1 MPYPVTSP
9 SRTTSRFR
17 ELARNHDF
25 TVLWVGQTVSELG
38 TRISMFVFPL
48 IAYAVTG
55 SVLWAGLVGSAELVG
70 LTAALLPAGV
80 LADRVDRRL
89 VLRCSAAAGAL
100 SFGSLTGAALLGAVT
115 LPHLMAVAV
124 VSGAA
129 AGVFMPTELAAVRT
143 VVPREQLPA
152 ALSQNQARQHVAALV
167 GGPVGGAL
175 YGVARWLPFLV
186 NTVTFAFSWLML
198 GRLRTDLSPA
208 PRPAQKR
215 SAVADLREG
224 ASYAAKHPLFRTLTI
239 WSCLTNLTMNVLFT
253 VAVLR
258 LVEGG
263 VDPLHIGLVETVA
276 GGSGILGAVLAPW
289 LIDRVPTGW
298 LTIAIAWSP
307 LPLVVPM
314 AIWAHPAVVAAALG
328 CVLVLNPAGNAGMSS
343 YRISVTPDALVAR
356 VQSATQFV
364 GMSSLPLAPVVAG
377 GLLSLTDGATAIL
390 VAGLLCGLTALI
402 PTGSR
407 WIRSVPRPA
416 DWDTAQTSEP
426 LAGSRSV
433 TQYASPEG
441 SDSTVQN
448 SSTERTLAP
457 SVS

>member
-1 MPYPVTSP
+1 MTS
-9 SRTTSRFR
+9 STSTASRFR
-17 ELARNHDF
+17 ALAHNHDF
-25 TVLWVGQTVSELG
+25 TVLWIGQTVSELG

-48 IAYAVTG
+48 IAYAVTD

-80 LADRVDRRL
+80 LADRADRRL
-89 VLRCSAAAGAL
+89 LLRLSAGVGAL
-100 SFGSLTGAALLGAVT
+100 SFASLTLAALMDAVT
-115 LPHLMAVAV
+115 LPHLLAVAML
-124 VSGAA
+124 SGAA
-129 AGVFMPTELAAVRT
+129 AGVFLPTELSAVRT
-143 VVPREQLPA
+143 VVPRDQLPT

-186 NTVTFAFSWLML
+186 NTATFAFSWLML

-208 PRPAQKR
+208 PRDHAEER

-224 ASYAAKHPLFRTLTI
+224 TAYVARHPLFRRLTI
-239 WSCLTNLTMNVLFT
+239 WACLSNLTMNVLFT

-263 VDPLHIGLVETVA
+263 VDPLHIGLVETAA
-276 GGSGILGAVLAPW
+276 GAAGILGAIVAPW

-314 AIWAHPAVVAAALG
+314 AVWAHPAVVAAALG

-343 YRISVTPDALVAR
+343 YRISVTPDHLVAR

-377 GLLSLTDGATAIL
+377 LLLSLMSGGTAIL
-390 VAGLLCGLTALI
+390 VAGVLCGLTALV
-402 PTGSR
+402 PTTSR
-407 WIRSVPRPA
+407 RIRSVPRP
-416 DWDTAQTSEP
+416 DRWVTQAQTSEP
-426 LAGSRSV
+426 EAGSRSV
-433 TQYASPEG
+433 TQYDDPAG

-457 SVS
+457 SAS